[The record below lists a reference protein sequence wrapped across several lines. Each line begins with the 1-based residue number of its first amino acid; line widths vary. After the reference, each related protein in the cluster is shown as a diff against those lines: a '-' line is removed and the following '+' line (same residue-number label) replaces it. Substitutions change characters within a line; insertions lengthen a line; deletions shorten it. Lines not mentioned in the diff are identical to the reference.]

1 MLFMSI
7 ASPSNARLFNRLSMP
22 FPLGSYQGLSFAIP
36 PFSLPCLSTS
46 KLFFSILRPSLS
58 YPFFTLLFYAFALL
72 FNALPSPF
80 MSIHCRCTLIKAL
93 PLPFISN
100 PLRIKSLLVLT
111 LPLRIKS
118 ELRLSKSSLCL
129 SFANHYFAVHCLAV
143 PLRTDSFLRLCF
155 AEQSH
160 CKSPFFLS
168 LPCHATAICCFANPL
183 PCGVHR

>member
-7 ASPSNARLFNRLSMP
+7 ASLSNARLFNRLSMP

-36 PFSLPCLSTS
+36 LFSLPCLSTS

-93 PLPFISN
+93 PVPFISN
-100 PLRIKSLLVLT
+100 PLRIKSFH
-111 LPLRIKS
+111 
-118 ELRLSKSSLCL
+118 CL

-143 PLRTDSFLRLCF
+143 PLRTDSFL
-155 AEQSH
+155 H
-160 CKSPFFLS
+160 PHKS
-168 LPCHATAICCFANPL
+168 LPFQETLHHCLSAYSLAFAVSFQGITLHRFSVSVLQYLVCECTLARVTPL
-183 PCGVHR
+183 S